1 VVTTRSHLIANFT
14 STIEPHDLKGLSV
27 DDSWELFRRKA
38 FRQGQESGHVDE
50 RIREEIVE
58 RCQGV
63 PLVIKAIAR
72 LMSLKDRAK
81 WLPFIKQE
89 LPNRVKDDNIIHTLK
104 LSYDPLP
111 SHMKHCFAYCSLFPK
126 GHSIDVK
133 SLIQLWIAQGFISS
147 SNSGGGSLE
156 IDGLSCFESLQW
168 RSFFHEVEKD
178 DLGNIESCKMHDFM
192 HDLATH
198 VAGFQSIK
206 VERLGNRISELT
218 RHVSF
223 DTELDLS
230 LPSAQRLRTLVLLQG
245 GKWDEGSWES
255 ICREFRCLR
264 VLVLSDFVMKEVL

>member
-1 VVTTRSHLIANFT
+1 
-14 STIEPHDLKGLSV
+14 
-27 DDSWELFRRKA
+27 
-38 FRQGQESGHVDE
+38 
-50 RIREEIVE
+50 
-58 RCQGV
+58 
-63 PLVIKAIAR
+63 
-72 LMSLKDRAK
+72 MSLKDRAK

-264 VLVLSDFVMKEVL
+264 VLVLSDFVMKEVSPLIQKLKHLKYLDLSNNEMEALSNSVTSLVNLQVLKLNDCNNLKVWWLDWV